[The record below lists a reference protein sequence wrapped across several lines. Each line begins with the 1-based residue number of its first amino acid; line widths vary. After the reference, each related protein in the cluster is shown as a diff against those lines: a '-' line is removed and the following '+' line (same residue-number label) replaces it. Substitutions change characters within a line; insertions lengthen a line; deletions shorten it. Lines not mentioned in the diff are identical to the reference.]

1 MHANYNPD
9 SVMISFTYINY
20 RDHFAMLLTRSWS
33 QNISTATF
41 TLLTFLLLNNT
52 ALAEI
57 YLSKGQGN
65 GMPMTHAVTTFLC
78 SDKIYGVVTGKW
90 PANSEHLLEAYW
102 TDPQGKQREHT
113 RYKFIAR
120 EGETRTWVWLLLHRA
135 ESDILDRLMMQE
147 DDSLREFNGPW
158 NVVFY
163 IDGEKLHQLTFQVTC
178 E

>member
-1 MHANYNPD
+1 M
-9 SVMISFTYINY
+9 TLK
-20 RDHFAMLLTRSWS
+20 RLWS
-33 QNISTATF
+33 MNIFTATF
-41 TLLTFLLLNNT
+41 AILTLLVLNNP
-52 ALAEI
+52 ARAET
-57 YLSKGQGN
+57 YLSKEERN
-65 GMPMTHAVTTFLC
+65 GMPMTRAVSSFLC

-113 RYKFIAR
+113 RYKFVAR

-135 ESDILDRLMMQE
+135 EADILDRLMMQE
-147 DDSLREFNGPW
+147 DDSLREFNGQW

-163 IDGEKLHQLTFQVTC
+163 IDGEKLRRLTFQVTC

>member
-1 MHANYNPD
+1 MRTLTQSLLRLD
-9 SVMISFTYINY
+9 SLIKY
-20 RDHFAMLLTRSWS
+20 RDLLSMLLKRLRSL
-33 QNISTATF
+33 NTFVATF
-41 TLLTFLLLNNT
+41 TLPIMLLLIT
-52 ALAEI
+52 PALAEI

-65 GMPMTHAVTTFLC
+65 GIPMKQAATSFHC
-78 SDKIYGVVTGKW
+78 SDKIYGVVSGNW

-102 TDPQGKQREHT
+102 DDPQGKQREHT

-135 ESDILDRLMMQE
+135 EPDLLDRLMMQE
-147 DDSLREFNGPW
+147 DDSLREFNGQW

-163 IDGEKLHQLTFQVTC
+163 VDGEKMRRLTFQVTC

>member
-1 MHANYNPD
+1 M
-9 SVMISFTYINY
+9 
-20 RDHFAMLLTRSWS
+20 
-33 QNISTATF
+33 
-41 TLLTFLLLNNT
+41 LLLNT
-52 ALAEI
+52 PALAEI

-65 GMPMTHAVTTFLC
+65 GIPMTQAATSFHC
-78 SDKIYGVVTGKW
+78 SDKIYGVVSGNW

-102 TDPQGKQREHT
+102 DDPQGKQREHT

-135 ESDILDRLMMQE
+135 EPDLLDRLMMQE
-147 DDSLREFNGPW
+147 DDSLREFNGQW

-163 IDGEKLHQLTFQVTC
+163 VDGEKMRRLTFQVTC